1 MYSEFGAYLIRP
13 GGEAKNR
20 LTHLVFPETTLSIP
34 GAGRSLRGA
43 SDLSFPQAK
52 LMAAVESDDLFAKVM
67 ADNLTADKLTQRVS
81 LILSLKDVFFN
92 SDLWDYFSK
101 GDQAILS
108 NHGFG
113 PGMSFERWAIAIKNY
128 TGAFLNQYENNGRI
142 TTVHE
147 MPITLNQRGH
157 VGTLNSYYQMPGL
170 VIWAIIEN
178 QFSEQEGL
186 FEIGSAHIHP
196 EKEYSGISE
205 AIASQLGERIAQMTL
220 SPADVK
226 VLRGSIDQHNQ
237 ILQKHGRELK
247 KTEENFVSIVGVNN
261 DGIVTDIRHHDLALI
276 ENVAEMR
283 DLNDRT
289 IETFASSTPDIGLI
303 RAHYEFFSDP
313 SISSDEFGGDIG
325 EHVGDPD
332 FKG

>member
-1 MYSEFGAYLIRP
+1 MPGPLESLSELDSTTPFERHRFGSNTHIKQLFQRQLNRFPTLRLNGQGERRMYSEFGAYLIRP

-142 TTVHE
+142 TTVYE
-147 MPITLNQRGH
+147 MPITVNQRGH
-157 VGTLNSYYQMPGL
+157 VGTLNSYYQMPGF

-205 AIASQLGERIAQMTL
+205 AVASQLGERIAQMTL

-237 ILQKHGRELK
+237 ILQKQRCQLSRWSHRQPRTEKLLSLLISRFRE
-247 KTEENFVSIVGVNN
+247 
-261 DGIVTDIRHHDLALI
+261 
-276 ENVAEMR
+276 
-283 DLNDRT
+283 
-289 IETFASSTPDIGLI
+289 
-303 RAHYEFFSDP
+303 
-313 SISSDEFGGDIG
+313 
-325 EHVGDPD
+325 
-332 FKG
+332 